1 MKKWFGILFMV
12 SFFLAAGAFYY
23 EGAPEEV
30 AADEEQVEDRDQVK
44 ETNQQQQE
52 MDSTDS
58 SQENSEQPVTEV
70 TTDSDNNSETDAES
84 KAGQM
89 NSETEQSQKTP
100 AKNEKEEMKDTIEID
115 GTLYVLIMD
124 ETKYPNLTHLIEA
137 ARKYNAK
144 LYGIQ
149 NSDVFA
155 VVKDGKAISHF
166 SVGGMSVLPEHAEF
180 AKIKLSG
187 YKGIGHNIDLVIET
201 KAKVTVEWSSSAFYS
216 IEFRDGWVVIH
227 YN

>member
-1 MKKWFGILFMV
+1 MKKWFAILFMV

-23 EGAPEEV
+23 EGAPEKV
-30 AADEEQVEDRDQVK
+30 AADEEQVK
-44 ETNQQQQE
+44 ETDQQQE

-70 TTDSDNNSETDAES
+70 TTDSDNNSETAEES
-84 KAGQM
+84 EAGQI

-100 AKNEKEEMKDTIEID
+100 ASNEKKEIKDTIEID
-115 GTLYVLIMD
+115 GTVYVLIMD
-124 ETKYPNLTHLIEA
+124 ESKYPNITHLIEA

-180 AKIKLSG
+180 AKIKLSE
-187 YKGIGHNIDLVIET
+187 YKGIAHNIDLVNET

-216 IEFRDGWVVIH
+216 VEYKDGWIVIY

>member
-1 MKKWFGILFMV
+1 MKKWFAILFMV

-23 EGAPEEV
+23 EGAPEKV
-30 AADEEQVEDRDQVK
+30 AADEEQVK
-44 ETNQQQQE
+44 ETDQQQE
-52 MDSTDS
+52 MDSADS
-58 SQENSEQPVTEV
+58 SEENIQQPVTEV
-70 TTDSDNNSETDAES
+70 TTDSDNNSETAEES
-84 KAGQM
+84 EAGQI

-100 AKNEKEEMKDTIEID
+100 ASNEKEEMKDTIEID

-124 ETKYPNLTHLIEA
+124 ENQYPNLTHLIEA

-144 LYGIQ
+144 LYGIP

-155 VVKDGKAISHF
+155 VVKDRNVISHF
-166 SVGGMSVLPEHAEF
+166 SVGGISVLPVHAEF

-187 YKGIGHNIDLVIET
+187 YKGIDDNIDLVIET

-216 IEFRDGWVVIH
+216 VDFRDGWVVIH